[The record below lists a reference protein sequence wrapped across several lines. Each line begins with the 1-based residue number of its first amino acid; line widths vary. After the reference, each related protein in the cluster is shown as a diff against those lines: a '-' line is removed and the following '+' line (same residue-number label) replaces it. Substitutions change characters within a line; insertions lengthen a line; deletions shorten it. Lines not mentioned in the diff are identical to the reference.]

1 MRPVVAHAT
10 HGVHVHI
17 AHTSSALAWRQ
28 PGEGLCQVRA
38 ARAEAE
44 AAAEARVAALE
55 EARREEKKDAMR
67 KAIALGVKRVR
78 SHTCCAGLLL

>member
-1 MRPVVAHAT
+1 M
-10 HGVHVHI
+10 
-17 AHTSSALAWRQ
+17 
-28 PGEGLCQVRA
+28 RA

-78 SHTCCAGLLL
+78 SHTCYAGLLL